1 MVENI
6 VFHLFDM
13 AVVNAYLLWKRSKPS
28 DLSLHMASNYSLL
41 DFRTDLAIQLTEL
54 DDADENLEGELD
66 FRGKSFDEVLCTLSR
81 RAEQIER
88 EQGGDVVPQGGGE
101 GEG

>member
-1 MVENI
+1 M
-6 VFHLFDM
+6 LFRWLLSLRPI
-13 AVVNAYLLWKRSKPS
+13 AVLIDIS
-28 DLSLHMASNYSLL
+28 DLALRMASNYSLL

-66 FRGKSFDEVLCTLSR
+66 FRGKSFDKVLCTLSR

-101 GEG
+101 G

>member
-1 MVENI
+1 
-6 VFHLFDM
+6 
-13 AVVNAYLLWKRSKPS
+13 
-28 DLSLHMASNYSLL
+28 MASNYSLL

-66 FRGKSFDEVLCTLSR
+66 FRGKSFDEVLSGTLSR

-101 GEG
+101 GGGITAWYLRKQ